1 MEELKPCPFCGG
13 AVTMQYTGSSDWE
26 VECKTCPV
34 ETKFWVSA
42 RKHGYGEGEH
52 AEAIRRWNARTA
64 PEAAEMAET
73 LKRLRSQIPGCDCD
87 NPAQCW
93 ESCGTLGHSEEHMK
107 VIKDSNKP

>member
-1 MEELKPCPFCGG
+1 MEEAKVKIGDQWFYRGNRSNTWLATYREGPAGGLADRVPSVCWPFLEEIVRLQ
-13 AVTMQYTGSSDWE
+13 ASV
-26 VECKTCPV
+26 
-34 ETKFWVSA
+34 
-42 RKHGYGEGEH
+42 R
-52 AEAIRRWNARTA
+52 

>member
-1 MEELKPCPFCGG
+1 MRDLRDIQDDEIAALKTRLEDALDDVARLHREKMDYFEEKIRL
-13 AVTMQYTGSSDWE
+13 E
-26 VECKTCPV
+26 REL
-34 ETKFWVSA
+34 SA
-42 RKHGYGEGEH
+42 R
-52 AEAIRRWNARTA
+52 

>member
-1 MEELKPCPFCGG
+1 MSDTPRTDGLLERLEKGRFTVFDAQPHLVEL
-13 AVTMQYTGSSDWE
+13 
-26 VECKTCPV
+26 
-34 ETKFWVSA
+34 
-42 RKHGYGEGEH
+42 
-52 AEAIRRWNARTA
+52 ARTLERQLTA
-64 PEAAEMAET
+64 AQSVRPEAAEMAET

>member
-1 MEELKPCPFCGG
+1 MTLEEYFLKLRFDKNHHLGCG
-13 AVTMQYTGSSDWE
+13 D
-26 VECKTCPV
+26 
-34 ETKFWVSA
+34 
-42 RKHGYGEGEH
+42 
-52 AEAIRRWNARTA
+52 IRLTLGQQDELLAMFGTR